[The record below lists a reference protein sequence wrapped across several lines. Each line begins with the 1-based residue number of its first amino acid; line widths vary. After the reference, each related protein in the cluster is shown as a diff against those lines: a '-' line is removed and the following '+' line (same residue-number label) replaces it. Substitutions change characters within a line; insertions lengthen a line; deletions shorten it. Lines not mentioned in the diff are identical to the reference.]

1 MKKISGSF
9 LIALMFLTLM
19 TPSLSA
25 QTPTSAD
32 NTTQKA
38 APAPQKT
45 ESTATQQNPAQKTQA
60 QPLSADV
67 ELKKDTA
74 VAVPRLRPLK
84 PSPMEAGEV
93 ETRETLLVSAE
104 WLKKNRG
111 NVVLVD
117 ARPESLYTGGHI
129 PGAVNAT
136 WTYFAKMNAPTG
148 TTKWGTVWEPTT
160 MAKRVGALGI
170 NGKKMTIVYD
180 DAGGWGQSGWVLWI
194 LRLNGIKDA
203 KILEGGFTAWKKEG
217 GPVSRTVHKNKAV
230 SFSVKKY
237 REHYLVNTEWINNN
251 IGKNGLVLLD
261 VRTPAEFQGKI
272 RPFQEKRAGHLPGA
286 INIEM
291 QEFVRAD
298 YHFKEVEEIVELLQ
312 KHCVTPDSEIVVY
325 DTAGVRAAFVTMA
338 LRYAG
343 FHKSQCYDE
352 GFQAWAGNPELPLDK
367 SE

>member
-1 MKKISGSF
+1 C
-9 LIALMFLTLM
+9 
-19 TPSLSA
+19 
-25 QTPTSAD
+25 
-32 NTTQKA
+32 
-38 APAPQKT
+38 
-45 ESTATQQNPAQKTQA
+45 
-60 QPLSADV
+60 
-67 ELKKDTA
+67 
-74 VAVPRLRPLK
+74 
-84 PSPMEAGEV
+84 
-93 ETRETLLVSAE
+93 
-104 WLKKNRG
+104 
-111 NVVLVD
+111 NVVIVD

-148 TTKWGTVWEPTT
+148 STKWGTVWETVT

-194 LRLNGIKDA
+194 LRMNGIKNA
-203 KILEGGFTAWKKEG
+203 KILEGGITAWKKEG
-217 GPVSRTVHKNKAV
+217 GPISRTVHKNKAV

-237 REHYLVNTEWINNN
+237 REHYLVNTEWIDNN

-261 VRTPAEFQGKI
+261 VRTPAEYQGKI
-272 RPFQEKRAGHLPGA
+272 RPFGEKRAGHLPGA

-291 QEFVRAD
+291 ENFVQAD
-298 YHFKEVEEIVELLQ
+298 YHFKEEEEIVALLQ

-343 FHKSQCYDE
+343 FQKSQCYDE

>member
-1 MKKISGSF
+1 MKKIFSLF
-9 LIALMFLTLM
+9 LIAFIALTLV

-32 NTTQKA
+32 NKSEA
-38 APAPQKT
+38 AALAPQKT
-45 ESTATQQNPAQKTQA
+45 ESTVTKEAPAQKTQV
-60 QPLSADV
+60 QPAVTEVKGENS
-67 ELKKDTA
+67 
-74 VAVPRLRPLK
+74 VAVPRVRPFK
-84 PSPMEAGEV
+84 PSPMEPGDI
-93 ETRETLLVSAE
+93 ETRESLLVTPE

-111 NVVLVD
+111 NVVIVD

-129 PGAVNAT
+129 SGAVNAT

-160 MAKRVGALGI
+160 MAKRIGALGI

-194 LRLNGIKDA
+194 LRMNGIKNA
-203 KILEGGFTAWKKEG
+203 KILEGGITAWKKEDG
-217 GPVSRTVHKNKAV
+217 AISRTVHKNKAV
-230 SFSVKKY
+230 SFSIKKY

-251 IGKNGLVLLD
+251 IGKDGLVLID
-261 VRTPAEFQGKI
+261 VRTPAEYLGKI
-272 RPFQEKRAGHLPGA
+272 RPFGEKRAGHLPGA

-291 QEFVRAD
+291 ENFVQTD
-298 YHFKEVEEIVELLQ
+298 YRFKEDVEIIELLQ
-312 KHCVTPDSEIVVY
+312 KYCITPDSEIVVY

-343 FHKSQCYDE
+343 FQKSQCYDE
-352 GFQAWAGNPELPLDK
+352 GFQAWAGNSELPLEI